1 VRETENTW
9 SRQLRTLG
17 VIKSSVIPWDLL
29 DAARRDVEKEL
40 TLSIKLVVVVV
51 VN

>member
-1 VRETENTW
+1 
-9 SRQLRTLG
+9 
-17 VIKSSVIPWDLL
+17 L

-40 TLSIKLVVVVV
+40 ILSIKLVVVVV

>member
-1 VRETENTW
+1 MNHYIFKRPSTISHN
-9 SRQLRTLG
+9 
-17 VIKSSVIPWDLL
+17 VIPWDLL

-40 TLSIKLVVVVV
+40 TLSIKLVVIVV

>member
-1 VRETENTW
+1 MNYFNMIN
-9 SRQLRTLG
+9 S
-17 VIKSSVIPWDLL
+17 IYIVIPWDLL

-40 TLSIKLVVVVV
+40 ILSIKLVVVVV